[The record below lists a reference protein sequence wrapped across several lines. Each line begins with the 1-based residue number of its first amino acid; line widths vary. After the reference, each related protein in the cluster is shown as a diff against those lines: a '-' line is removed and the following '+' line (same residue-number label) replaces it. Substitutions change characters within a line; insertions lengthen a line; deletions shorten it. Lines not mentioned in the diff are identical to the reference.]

1 MARFVRVKNLS
12 PWRKLALVFWKS
24 PVDPTVY
31 GWYDFDVTTALDY
44 LAKQNANSPVK
55 LTLTHY
61 VARAM
66 AITIAKYPM
75 INGIIRWGHIY
86 LRQSIDILLQVAIQ
100 EIQGMHGDQLSGAK
114 INNIDK
120 KSIVAIAEELS
131 RTASNI
137 RNNKDPQ
144 FNKQF
149 AITRLVPNFVL
160 KGIIKLNEFLVY
172 DLGLS
177 CPALGFVDDPFG
189 SAMLTSVGS
198 LDCPPGLAPLVPP
211 SRCPF
216 LICIGRVEKKPWVV
230 PGVNGEND
238 RIEVKPVMR
247 FTATFDHR
255 FLDGLTA
262 SKMFKTFLEVLYNP
276 DKYF

>member
-1 MARFVRVKNLS
+1 MSRFVRVKNLS
-12 PWRKLALVFWKS
+12 PWRKLALVFWKR
-24 PVDPTVY
+24 PVDPSVY
-31 GWYDFDVTTALDY
+31 GWYDFDVTTAQAY
-44 LAKQNANSPVK
+44 LAKLNKTSPVK

-66 AITIAKYPM
+66 AVTIAKYPM
-75 INGIIRWGHIY
+75 INGIIRWGQIY
-86 LRQSIDILLQVAIQ
+86 LRQSVDIMLQVAIK
-100 EIQGMHGDQLSGAK
+100 ETPNYAGDQLSGAK
-114 INNIDK
+114 IDGIDK
-120 KSIVAIAEELS
+120 KSIVQIAEELA
-131 RTASNI
+131 RTANI
-137 RNNKDPQ
+137 IREDKDPQ
-144 FNKQF
+144 FKKQF
-149 AITRLVPNFVL
+149 AITKILPSFLLSKVIR
-160 KGIIKLNEFLVY
+160 LNEFLVY
-172 DLGLS
+172 NLGLS
-177 CPALGFVDDPFG
+177 CPSLGIMADPFG

-230 PGVNGEND
+230 PNADGKGESIAV
-238 RIEVKPVMR
+238 RPVMT

-276 DKYF
+276 EVYF